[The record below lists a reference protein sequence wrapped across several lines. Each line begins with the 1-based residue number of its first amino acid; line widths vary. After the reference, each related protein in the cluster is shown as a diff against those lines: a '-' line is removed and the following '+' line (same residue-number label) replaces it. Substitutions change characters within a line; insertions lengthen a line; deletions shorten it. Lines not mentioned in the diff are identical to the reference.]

1 MTRPRPADRPV
12 PVKRR
17 APVHRGVAIA
27 AGALLW
33 AVGWLFVVLALQAGH
48 EAADAEYTGTP
59 VCDGQSMRP
68 GDSCIVFGNGAGESG
83 TYEEIVADNERDA
96 KAEAWAWA
104 EVEGAIGAAL
114 VLFGAC
120 AFGSGGRLRA
130 RVSAWVFAVA
140 AVVPLLGVAAL
151 VWWLQSRANA
161 ASPVPVGIGGM
172 ILAEMPDVSYSAW
185 LTALAVA
192 FVALCYLTHL
202 FDTGTPAT
210 TAPGQRSAGSRPA
223 SSTWG
228 GSVPTQTYRKEAEK
242 EERLKALVARRK
254 EASRAFDEGE
264 SDDRWAA
271 DRVSLDTLSQA
282 GFAERGPRTTRALG
296 AAVYLL
302 ACALGIG
309 HAALGIT
316 LPLQAAPALT
326 ALAGWAVFTARGVR
340 SFPADA
346 VARPY
351 GAFAFLSLVAAVA
364 TALTLP
370 AATWSGLLNTVAFT
384 CGFLTLAV
392 WFGQS
397 LPHPPVAGRIVC
409 SLNGAVQLLATAAL
423 VVAARAPGSRG
434 LPELLAYAVAA
445 LFAVSGWISYGT
457 AVKTESRGAVPAHVS
472 ASCLTASALA
482 LAGLGG
488 WVAYADVGPPGWV
501 VVAGYALAS
510 LAQARG
516 ALRRLRGGGRTAEEH
531 RTAPR

>member
-1 MTRPRPADRPV
+1 MTRPGPADRPL

-17 APVHRGVAIA
+17 TPVNRGVAIA

-59 VCDGQSMRP
+59 VCDGQFMRP
-68 GDSCIVFGNGAGESG
+68 GDSCMVFGNGAGESG

-104 EVEGAIGAAL
+104 EVEGGIGAAL

-130 RVSAWVFAVA
+130 RISAWVFTLA

-172 ILAEMPDVSYSAW
+172 ILTEMPDVSYSAW

-192 FVALCYLTHL
+192 IVALGYLTHL

-210 TAPGQRSAGSRPA
+210 TAPGRQNAGSRPA

-228 GSVPTQTYRKEAEK
+228 GSVPTQTYRKEAEQ
-242 EERLKALVARRK
+242 EERLKALVARQK
-254 EASRAFDEGE
+254 EASAAFDKGE
-264 SDDRWAA
+264 TDDRWAA
-271 DRVSLDTLSQA
+271 DRVSLDPLSQA
-282 GFAERGPRTTRALG
+282 RFAERGPRTTRALG
-296 AAVYLL
+296 AAVYLV

-316 LPLQAAPALT
+316 MPLQAAPALA

-340 SFPADA
+340 SLPAGA

-351 GAFAFLSLVAAVA
+351 GAFASLSLVAAVA
-364 TALTLP
+364 TALSLP
-370 AATWSGLLNTVAFT
+370 AVTWSGLLNTVAFT

-397 LPHPPVAGRIVC
+397 LPRPPVAGRIIC

-445 LFAVSGWISYGT
+445 LFALSGWISYGT
-457 AVKTESRGAVPAHVS
+457 ATKTESRGAVPARVC
-472 ASCLTASALA
+472 ASCLAASALA
-482 LAGLGG
+482 LAGLAS
-488 WVAYADVGPPGWV
+488 WVVLADLGPLGWV
-501 VVAGYALAS
+501 VAAGYALAA
-510 LAQARG
+510 LTQARG
-516 ALRRLRGGGRTAEEH
+516 AFQRLRGGVRTAEDR